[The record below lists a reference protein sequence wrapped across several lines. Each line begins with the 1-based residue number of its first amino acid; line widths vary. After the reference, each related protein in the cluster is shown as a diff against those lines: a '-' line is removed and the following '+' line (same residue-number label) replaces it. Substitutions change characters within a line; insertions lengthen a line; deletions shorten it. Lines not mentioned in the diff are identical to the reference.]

1 MEDPVRRVLIVD
13 DSSDD
18 RRMFK
23 RLLKQ
28 ASGHQYDVVCAT
40 KAPDGLAAARMA
52 HFDCIL
58 LDVRLPGQDGLEL
71 LSELL
76 QRFRDKLC
84 AIVVC
89 TGDGNERTAVEALQ
103 RGAQDYLSKND
114 LTTDALARAIERA
127 IDKRS
132 LQLQLERS
140 LEALTD
146 ANAALKTEIEERK
159 RLELSAAAAAE
170 QAERA
175 NEAKTAFLT
184 NMSHEIRTPMN
195 GIVGM
200 TSLLLQTELN
210 EEQRQFA
217 TAIRHS
223 ADGLLGLLNDILD
236 LSKLEAG
243 RMEIENIDFDL
254 EELIDGTLSMVAS
267 RAVEKEIEL
276 VASIDDEARCHFF
289 GDPTRIRQI
298 LLNLAGNA
306 VKFTENGTVMLHA
319 HLVPPADGAGT
330 EPPLLSIDVTD
341 TGIGISEAGLTRLF
355 QKFSQADSSITRRFG
370 GTGLGL
376 AISCQLAE
384 LMAGKIEVKSKVG
397 EGSTFSLAIGLPRG
411 APAAAPAWTRLL
423 AGSRILVVD
432 DVEATRRV
440 LRRHLEREGIEVAEA
455 HDGFSAFA
463 ELRRASATGRGFDA
477 VLIDQVMPGMSG
489 AELAHDIEIVPAL
502 DRLKLVLMSASGIPE
517 KVAGARSPRFA
528 SILIK
533 PVGHKAVI
541 ECLGRLLCAN
551 EASMAENDASPHVDG
566 GIETEPDSA
575 RRLLLAEDNVINQ
588 QVASGILRRAGYAV
602 DVVDNGAAAVDA
614 ARRTRYDMILMDL
627 QMPHMGGVEAT
638 GMIRRIEGF
647 EHTPIIA
654 MTAHA
659 MRGTREK
666 CLGAGMD
673 DYVAKP
679 FDPRGF
685 LAVVRRW
692 ASFTEPLGATNASDA
707 IGEPKAA
714 PLLDEAHLA
723 ALRATM
729 DVGDFRQ
736 LVTRAP
742 NRLRERV
749 ERLKAAFAAGD
760 RDVLEREAHSLI
772 SGSGNIGAMALSVL
786 AAELEQSATSD
797 DQPKIEALMSAIGE
811 KVSAT
816 VAALSAKHRDVA
828 A

>member
-1 MEDPVRRVLIVD
+1 MEESVRRVLIVD

-23 RLLKQ
+23 RLLKH
-28 ASGHQYDVVCAT
+28 ASGRRYDIVCAT
-40 KAPDGLAAARMA
+40 KAPDGLAAARME

-114 LTTDALARAIERA
+114 LTSDALMRAIERA
-127 IDKRS
+127 IDKRG
-132 LQLQLERS
+132 LQLQLEHS

-146 ANAALKTEIEERK
+146 ANSALKIEIEERK

-175 NEAKTAFLT
+175 NDAKTAFLT

-195 GIVGM
+195 GVIGM
-200 TSLLLQTELN
+200 TSLLLQTELS

-223 ADGLLGLLNDILD
+223 ADGLLGLLDDILD

-254 EELIDGTLSMVAS
+254 EELIEDTLSMVAS
-267 RAVEKEIEL
+267 KAVEKDLEL
-276 VASIDDEARCHFF
+276 VAVIDDEARHHFF

-306 VKFTENGTVMLHA
+306 VKFTESGTVIAHA
-319 HLVPPADGAGT
+319 HLLPRADGAAT
-330 EPPLLSIDVTD
+330 EPPLLRIDVTD
-341 TGIGISEAGLTRLF
+341 TGIGISEAGLARLF
-355 QKFSQADSSITRRFG
+355 QKFNQADSSITRRFG

-384 LMAGKIEVKSKVG
+384 LMGGKIEVKSKVG
-397 EGSTFSLAIGLPRG
+397 EGSTFSLVIGMPRG
-411 APAAAPAWTRLL
+411 APATAPVWTRLL
-423 AGSRILVVD
+423 VGRRVLIVD
-432 DVEATRRV
+432 DLETTRRV
-440 LRRHLEREGIEVAEA
+440 LRRHLERENIEVADA

-463 ELRRASATGRGFDA
+463 ELRRASASGRGFDA

-489 AELAHDIEIVPAL
+489 EELAHEIDTVPAL
-502 DRLKLVLMSASGIPE
+502 DRVKVVLMSASGIPE
-517 KVAGARSPRFA
+517 KVTGAQSPRFA

-533 PVGHKAVI
+533 PVGHKAAI
-541 ECLGRLLCAN
+541 ECLGRLLCAD
-551 EASMAENDASPHVDG
+551 EARKAPNDAAAHADG
-566 GIETEPDSA
+566 ALEAQPDSA

-588 QVASGILRRAGYAV
+588 QVASGILRRAGYVV

-627 QMPHMGGVEAT
+627 QMPSMGGVEAT
-638 GMIRRIEGF
+638 NMIRRIEGC
-647 EHTPIIA
+647 EHMPIIA

-679 FDPRGF
+679 FDPRRF

-692 ASFTEPLGATNASDA
+692 ASFTEPVVPENASGGA
-707 IGEPKAA
+707 NGVEGA
-714 PLLDEAHLA
+714 PLLDERHMA

-729 DVGDFRQ
+729 DAEDFHQ
-736 LVTRAP
+736 LVARAP
-742 NRLRERV
+742 SRLQERV
-749 ERLKAAFAAGD
+749 ERLEAVFTAGD
-760 RDVLEREAHSLI
+760 REALEREAHSLI
-772 SGSGNIGAMALSVL
+772 SGAGNIGAMALSAL
-786 AAELEQSATSD
+786 AAELEDSVASD
-797 DQPKIEALMSAIGE
+797 DQLKIEGLMSAIAE

-816 VAALSAKHRDVA
+816 VAALNGKQDA
-828 A
+828 AA